1 MIKNL
6 KFPIDFSN
14 LVNGKGVEFCSEE
27 KSIAQNIMLIIT
39 SRYGEVS
46 GRDDYGSAIWELE
59 FNQLVRIN
67 TWEEEVQASLLEA
80 IRNNEKRLKDVKVTV
95 LLSEIDDD
103 FFLSNK
109 HSHIRRKS
117 SITVTG
123 IIVENDKRFN
133 FNTLL
138 YISPLAQ

>member
-6 KFPIDFSN
+6 KFPVDFSN

-59 FNQLVRIN
+59 FNQLVRIS
-67 TWEEEVQASLLEA
+67 TWEEEVQESLLEA
-80 IRNNEKRLKDVKVTV
+80 ISNNEKRLRDIKVKVI
-95 LLSEIDDD
+95 LSEIDDT

-109 HSHIRRKS
+109 NTHIRRKS

-123 IIVENDKRFN
+123 IIVENDKHFN